1 MLNKIFKIHADN
13 ITKAVVDLDNQEE
26 VGSKKDVS
34 NLVIAVCSAV
44 LTMRAIGESLKG
56 IEITPD
62 AGADNLTK
70 ALIKG
75 ANAKTKTKMTN
86 PKTQKRGQ

>member
-1 MLNKIFKIHADN
+1 MLNNIFKIHADN

-56 IEITPD
+56 VEITPN
-62 AGADNLTK
+62 AGADEIAK
-70 ALIKG
+70 SLIKG
-75 ANAKTKTKMTN
+75 VNAKMKATN